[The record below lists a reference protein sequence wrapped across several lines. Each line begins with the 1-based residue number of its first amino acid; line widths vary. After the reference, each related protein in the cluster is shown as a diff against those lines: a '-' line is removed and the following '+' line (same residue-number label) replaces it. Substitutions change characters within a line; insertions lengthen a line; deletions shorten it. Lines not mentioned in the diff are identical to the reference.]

1 MANFGDEARRIA
13 RGEKRSWDYDMM
25 IEEINCGA
33 RNENPG
39 RRFAIESL
47 LALASDGR
55 GGGGRRLFGGNYAN
69 IFSSSLFLGLR
80 YEGRISW
87 WGRPARVTAI
97 DMSGWDE

>member
-39 RRFAIESL
+39 RRFAIELACLGKRWEGGGDFSEEIMQISSPPPSSL
-47 LALASDGR
+47 GSAMKGGFR
-55 GGGGRRLFGGNYAN
+55 GGDVPQELPPL
-69 IFSSSLFLGLR
+69 I
-80 YEGRISW
+80 
-87 WGRPARVTAI
+87 
-97 DMSGWDE
+97 

>member
-39 RRFAIESL
+39 RRFAIE
-47 LALASDGR
+47 LACLGKR
-55 GGGGRRLFGGNYAN
+55 WEGGGGDFSEE
-69 IFSSSLFLGLR
+69 IMQISSPPSSSLGSLR

>member
-55 GGGGRRLFGGNYAN
+55 GGGGGDFLEE
-69 IFSSSLFLGLR
+69 IMQISSPPPSSLGSAMKGGFRGGDVPQELPPL
-80 YEGRISW
+80 I
-87 WGRPARVTAI
+87 
-97 DMSGWDE
+97 